1 MIYLSFDQDWAPEWA
16 TRDLADLLVGAGQKA
31 TFFVTHPCPALGYLR
46 ESGYVE
52 LGWHPNFL
60 SGSSHGKNLEDILD
74 TLARWVP
81 EAQGVRAHCL
91 IQGTPHLL
99 AYRERNLSYEA
110 SDLRDGVHDLKPF
123 MSWTGL
129 VQLAAFFEDDVYLHR
144 GLPLVFD
151 ALEHR
156 KMGMKIFSFHPVLL
170 ALNCVDLGSY
180 QELKKDLSLKG
191 KGMADASRE
200 DFEPFSQSV
209 ETGVRDILVEL
220 LEHLQK
226 EPHLAGGTLGDLAS
240 RFRAEPL

>member
-16 TRDLADLLVGAGQKA
+16 TRELAELLIGAGQKA
-31 TFFVTHPCPALGYLR
+31 TFFVTHPCPALEDLR

-60 SGSSHGKNLEDILD
+60 PGSSQGENLDEILD

-99 AYRERNLSYEA
+99 AYKQRNLSYEA
-110 SDLRDGVHDLKPF
+110 SDLRDGLHDLKPF

-156 KMGMKIFSFHPVLL
+156 REGMKIFSFHPVLL
-170 ALNCVDLGSY
+170 ALNCSDLRKY
-180 QELKKDLSLKG
+180 QDLKRDLSLKG
-191 KGMADASRE
+191 KGMTDASRE
-200 DFEPFSQSV
+200 DFEPFTQTD
-209 ETGVRDILVEL
+209 ETGVRDILGEL
-220 LEHLQK
+220 LEHLER
-226 EPHLAGGTLGDLAS
+226 EPQRAGGTLAELAN